1 MMGPRGFGYT
11 KLGDQDACV
20 SAYGH
25 STSVFTKDYLTI
37 SNQFVYTQKTEVG
50 AGIAIGHP
58 IHLRHNDEQ
67 FRALFTGIP
76 TDAATSSAKPGGLST
91 GAIAGIA
98 VGCSVVGLAVI
109 GFIIWFIIRHR
120 RRRNEQVRPEAPPLE
135 ASPEPP
141 SPPASEW
148 ASKEAAVT
156 SARKSSRSRRER
168 GEHSRRNHDGS

>member
-1 MMGPRGFGYT
+1 MWASGFGYT

-25 STSVFTKDYLTI
+25 STSVFTKDYVTM

-50 AGIAIGHP
+50 AGIAIGNP

-67 FRALFTGIP
+67 FKALFTGIP
-76 TDAATSSAKPGGLST
+76 TDAAGSSARSGLST

-98 VGCSVVGLAVI
+98 VGCGIVGLVVI
-109 GFIIWFIIRHR
+109 GFAVWFILRHR
-120 RRRNEQVRPEAPPLE
+120 RRQSEQAKPEIPPLA

-141 SPPASEW
+141 ASEW
-148 ASKEAAVT
+148 VSKEVAVT
-156 SARKSSRSRRER
+156 STRKSRRSHPER
-168 GEHSRRNHDGS
+168 GHSRRHHDQS